1 MSDPIGAGEQPRC
14 PSCGVLMRDEPGA
27 YVCPACG
34 ERVALP
40 PAPMPPHFEGDGI
53 HGG

>member
-1 MSDPIGAGEQPRC
+1 MSDPVGVGEQPRC

-40 PAPMPPHFEGDGI
+40 DVATPPRFDGPSI
-53 HGG
+53 RGG